1 MRAPCVFIK
10 SGCKRTL
17 EHPTCVPRA
26 DTAYVRTM
34 HDSAS
39 DDKKHSGKAVP
50 FLMPPRR
57 SRGGSR
63 RCRLCPATAVG
74 PATQREPPRRRRA
87 ALRRSPLHRQ
97 PHRRLPLVALVP
109 CDACNLALSE
119 SPRRRA
125 ERRVAAPL
133 PELRAQPPV
142 ARQRLDALRGRVR
155 LLRISYQDYHMLLR
169 SSLSQAPDFVPG
181 LPHVAAQSC
190 RYGVKRSCSSRDVV
204 RAGDC
209 EPCAEQQ
216 SLAVR
221 PAYYIVD
228 RGCASLF
235 SLFN

>member
-74 PATQREPPRRRRA
+74 PATQREPARRRRA

-155 LLRISYQDYHMLLR
+155 PSFAYSLFVHSLHACRDRVVLLPACSLYGAATLR
-169 SSLSQAPDFVPG
+169 PPPLGP
-181 LPHVAAQSC
+181 
-190 RYGVKRSCSSRDVV
+190 
-204 RAGDC
+204 
-209 EPCAEQQ
+209 
-216 SLAVR
+216 
-221 PAYYIVD
+221 D
-228 RGCASLF
+228 RGLTLPRGWNNAGT
-235 SLFN
+235 